1 VGLEWQKGRKTVL
14 LAYCRVSTRD
24 QNTAPQ
30 EEALRQAGAGRLFIE
45 KASGAK
51 EDRPELKRM
60 LDLARMGDTIM
71 VWRLDR
77 LARSIRQL
85 IEIAA
90 DLQKRGIHLRSLCDN
105 IDTST
110 ASGELHFHMLAA
122 LAQFERRLI
131 QERVTAGLATA
142 RATGKLG
149 GRRAAD
155 HPKNVIKLEKAL
167 TLVRGGMSV
176 TDAAKLS
183 DLARSTVYKYA
194 KVRKLI
200 AERKIDNGSLR
211 TGKRTKLRPSSAEDR
226 TAA

>member
-1 VGLEWQKGRKTVL
+1 MSML
-14 LAYCRVSTRD
+14 LAYARVSTRD
-24 QNTAPQ
+24 QDTVLQ
-30 EEALRQAGAGRLFIE
+30 EDALQKAGAGRIFIE

-60 LDLARMGDTIM
+60 LDLAREGDTVM

-77 LARSIRQL
+77 LARSIRHL

-90 DLQKRGIHLRSLCDN
+90 ELQKRGIHLCSLSDN

-131 QERVTAGLATA
+131 QERVTAGLTTA
-142 RATGKLG
+142 RAMGRIG
-149 GRRAAD
+149 GRKSAD
-155 HPKNVIKLEKAL
+155 HPENAIKLEKAL
-167 TLVRGGMSV
+167 TLVKGGMSV

-183 DLARSTVYKYA
+183 DIARSTVYKYA
-194 KVRKLI
+194 KVRKLTSI
-200 AERKIDNGSLR
+200 EKTDGVSLR
-211 TGKRTKLRPSSAEDR
+211 TRKRTNLQRYDAMDRSA
-226 TAA
+226 A

>member
-1 VGLEWQKGRKTVL
+1 ML
-14 LAYCRVSTRD
+14 LGYARVSAKD
-24 QNTAPQ
+24 QDTALQ
-30 EEALRQAGAGRLFIE
+30 EEALRKAGIERLFIE

-51 EDRPELKRM
+51 EDRPELARM
-60 LDLARMGDTIM
+60 LDLAREGDTIT

-77 LARSIRQL
+77 LARSIRHL

-90 DLQKRGIHLRSLCDN
+90 DLQKRGIHLKSLCDN

-142 RATGKLG
+142 RAQGKIG
-149 GRRAAD
+149 GRKSAE
-155 HPKNVIKLEKAL
+155 HPDNAIRLEKAL
-167 TLVRGGMSV
+167 TLVKGGMSV

-183 DLARSTVYKYA
+183 DLARSTVYKYVA
-194 KVRKLI
+194 VRKLNG
-200 AERKIDNGSLR
+200 AEKTENGSLR
-211 TGKRTKLRPSSAEDR
+211 TKKRTQSPSSNGHSRIMA
-226 TAA
+226 

>member
-1 VGLEWQKGRKTVL
+1 ML
-14 LAYCRVSTRD
+14 LGYCRVSTRD
-24 QNTAPQ
+24 QDTALQ
-30 EEALRQAGAGRLFIE
+30 EEALRKAGTARLFIE

-51 EDRPELKRM
+51 EDRPELQRL
-60 LDLARMGDTIM
+60 LDLARPGDTVM

-77 LARSIRQL
+77 LARSIRHL

-90 DLQKRGIHLRSLCDN
+90 GLQKRGIHLKSLCDN

-131 QERVTAGLATA
+131 QERVTAGLAIA
-142 RATGKLG
+142 RAAGKLG
-149 GRRAAD
+149 GRKAAD
-155 HPKNVIKLEKAL
+155 HPENVIRLEKAL

-194 KVRKLI
+194 KVRKLM
-200 AERKIDNGSLR
+200 AERKIDDGSLR
-211 TGKRTKLRPSSAEDR
+211 TGKRTRLPRSSAAVR